1 MNIQDKVA
9 IVTGASKGIGKVT
22 ALELAKLGA
31 NLVLAART
39 GPLLHELAE
48 TVSENG
54 VEALALPT
62 DMTREEEIK
71 NLVDKALDRFGR
83 IDILVNNAGL
93 GYFHPVADFPTND
106 WDEMFSLNLR
116 GLFILTREC
125 IPALRKAGESV
136 VVNVASL
143 AGKNAFVNGGGY
155 AATKHALIGFSRCLM
170 LEERKNG
177 MRVLVICPGSV
188 DTQFFD
194 DRAEDFDSKRPRM
207 LKPEDVASSIVHMIQ
222 LPQRAMVSEIDI
234 RPSNP

>member
-1 MNIQDKVA
+1 MEIKNKVA
-9 IVTGASKGIGKVT
+9 VITGASRGIGKVI
-22 ALELAKLGA
+22 ALEFARKGA
-31 NLVLAART
+31 HLVLAART
-39 GPLLHELAE
+39 AGMLNDVARDAQQLGAD
-48 TVSENG
+48 
-54 VEALALPT
+54 ALGLPT
-62 DMTREEEIK
+62 DMTREDQIK
-71 NLVDKALDRFGR
+71 RLVKKTLQRFDR
-83 IDILVNNAGL
+83 IDILVNNAGF
-93 GYFHPVADFPTND
+93 GYFHSIADFPTGH
-106 WDEMFSLNLR
+106 WDEMFAVNLR

-194 DRAEDFDSKRPRM
+194 NRREDIDSKRARM
-207 LKPEDVASSIVHMIQ
+207 LKPEDVASSIIHMIE

-234 RPSNP
+234 RPSDP

>member
-1 MNIQDKVA
+1 MEIKNKVA
-9 IVTGASKGIGKVT
+9 IITGASRGIGKVI
-22 ALELAKLGA
+22 ALEFARKGA
-31 NLVLAART
+31 RLVLAART
-39 GPLLHELAE
+39 AGMLNDVARDAQNLGAD
-48 TVSENG
+48 
-54 VEALALPT
+54 ALVLPT
-62 DMTREEEIK
+62 DMAHEGQIK
-71 NLVDKALDRFGR
+71 QLVEKTSQHFGR
-83 IDILVNNAGL
+83 LDILVNNAGF
-93 GYFHPVADFPTND
+93 GYFHSIADFPTNH
-106 WDEMFSLNLR
+106 WDEMFAVNLR
-116 GLFILTREC
+116 GLFMLTREC

-194 DRAEDFDSKRPRM
+194 NRREDIDSKRARM
-207 LKPEDVASSIVHMIQ
+207 LKPEDVASSIIHMIE

-234 RPSNP
+234 RPSDP

>member
-1 MNIQDKVA
+1 
-9 IVTGASKGIGKVT
+9 
-22 ALELAKLGA
+22 
-31 NLVLAART
+31 
-39 GPLLHELAE
+39 
-48 TVSENG
+48 
-54 VEALALPT
+54 LPT
-62 DMTREEEIK
+62 DLAHEDQIK
-71 NLVDKALDRFGR
+71 RLVKKTLQRFGR
-83 IDILVNNAGL
+83 IDILVNNAGF
-93 GYFHPVADFPTND
+93 GYFHSIADFPTNH
-106 WDEMFSLNLR
+106 WDEMFAVNLR

-125 IPALRKAGESV
+125 IPALRQAGESV

-194 DRAEDFDSKRPRM
+194 NRREDIDSKRARM
-207 LKPEDVASSIVHMIQ
+207 LKPEDVASSIIHMIE

-234 RPSNP
+234 RPADP